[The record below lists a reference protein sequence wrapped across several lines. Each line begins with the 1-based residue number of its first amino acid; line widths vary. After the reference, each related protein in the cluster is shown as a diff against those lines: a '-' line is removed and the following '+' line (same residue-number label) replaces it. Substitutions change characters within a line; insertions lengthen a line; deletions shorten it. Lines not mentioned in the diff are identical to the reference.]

1 MKFEIIQ
8 KCILISAMRGSGK
21 SELVKYILKSFIHQF
36 NDHLIICPTNFSGF
50 YDKSIYKVIYNFD
63 DDKLGELINY
73 LSIINDG
80 KDKKSKD
87 FHNMLLV
94 LDDCISDINFK
105 KCKNLQNIIV
115 RGRHYGI
122 TLIFI
127 TQYLKSQAC
136 PPIVR
141 NNADY
146 IFLGK
151 QNRQSLEIAENEY
164 NIYNNKQNF
173 MDMMK
178 KCGFNFQFVIINNGS
193 ISNKD
198 KYGIFRVPNI

>member
-1 MKFEIIQ
+1 MNINKS
-8 KCILISAMRGSGK
+8 KTRG
-21 SELVKYILKSFIHQF
+21 F
-36 NDHLIICPTNFSGF
+36 N
-50 YDKSIYKVIYNFD
+50 KVIYNFD